1 MLRQLFCLPCCERS
15 NLAQIITGDDSAAY
29 EEKSVV
35 KSADYPNKSAESSIN
50 IHEEKTDSKDSTG
63 KPFNPIKSDLAVEV
77 ASTDTNAIFVPI
89 EGWKVRVRDIWGLGI
104 TIVIGGQYF
113 SWNAGLSAGFGS
125 YAIATGLIATAYI
138 CLCCSVS
145 ELASTMPFAGG
156 GYGLA
161 RVTLGFYTGFL
172 IGCCE
177 IIEYIV

>member
-77 ASTDTNAIFVPI
+77 ASLFRSRDGKYGFV
-89 EGWKVRVRDIWGLGI
+89 
-104 TIVIGGQYF
+104 T
-113 SWNAGLSAGFGS
+113 FGD
-125 YAIATGLIATAYI
+125 
-138 CLCCSVS
+138 
-145 ELASTMPFAGG
+145 
-156 GYGLA
+156 
-161 RVTLGFYTGFL
+161 
-172 IGCCE
+172 
-177 IIEYIV
+177 